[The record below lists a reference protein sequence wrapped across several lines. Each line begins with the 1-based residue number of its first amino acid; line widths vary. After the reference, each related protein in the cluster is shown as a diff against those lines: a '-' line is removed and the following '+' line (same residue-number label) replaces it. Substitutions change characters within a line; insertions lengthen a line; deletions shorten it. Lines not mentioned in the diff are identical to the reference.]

1 MASDD
6 TPGDRFEAV
15 RARMKAA
22 RTENKEESSR
32 RTSRLSRA
40 RSDETSGETTA
51 ETDIENTEA
60 FKILTDSSLDPEQK
74 IEKLTA
80 LLTFD
85 EEDLEGN
92 VERLNENR
100 AIVAAL
106 LADFTQHNKESIEL
120 VRDNPLSHLRT
131 GIKDVFEEYHSLV
144 GHRSDLKDKLELI
157 DELIEQ
163 KGGPQGLI
171 DAMLTARDKEV
182 EKNGLEKALNEATGS
197 VEGLNAGIGSLN
209 AKVSALAKAIAV
221 DEKDPLLFFKGEKK
235 RLLTRRREA
244 KTDHEAEI
252 EAKKVELTDQNAV
265 LAERAEAYQA
275 FVDTD
280 DWRINEKILEI
291 LDIGNE
297 EFIERVKALS
307 DLTLSYIDNTE
318 ETLNGVRN
326 QLESLLQRVTGVHTL
341 THNTKE
347 NVTVMLDAQRN
358 AQQNNAQALK
368 AFEKADEASGLDAL
382 TQDKKKRA
390 LNQHVSA
397 IDKTIQSTA
406 AVSGEL
412 GKIESSLTNFKDQME
427 EGLADAIEQQML
439 AVGSAA
445 VSGNNT
451 LMRVEG
457 LATFVQSVITKGQ
470 YTKESEEA
478 LGELAKEMERAL
490 MGRMAKNASIK
501 DLNSALKEMT
511 EAIDAKNDV
520 VLEIA
525 EERKELIDRL
535 IDQSENLARANEDAL
550 AIEATV
556 NKRLYASDEDT
567 DGA

>member
-1 MASDD
+1 MASDENL
-6 TPGDRFEAV
+6 TNRFEAV
-15 RARMKAA
+15 RARL
-22 RTENKEESSR
+22 RESQ
-32 RTSRLSRA
+32 
-40 RSDETSGETTA
+40 GETAEKAKRRESRISVAGQRETAA
-51 ETDIENTEA
+51 ETHTAIEDTEA
-60 FKILTDSSLDPEQK
+60 FKILTDASLDPQQK

-85 EEDLEGN
+85 ENDLEGN
-92 VERLNENR
+92 VQRLNENR

-131 GIKDVFEEYHSLV
+131 GIKDVFEEYHALV
-144 GHRSDLKDKLELI
+144 GDRADLKAKLELI
-157 DELIEQ
+157 DQLIEQ

-171 DAMLTARDKEV
+171 DAMLAARDKEI
-182 EKNGLEKALNEATGS
+182 EKNALEKAMSESTANVEQLNSDIG
-197 VEGLNAGIGSLN
+197 GLSADV
-209 AKVSALAKAIAV
+209 KALARAIET
-221 DEKDPLLFFKGEKK
+221 DEKDAFLFFKGEKK
-235 RLLTRRREA
+235 KLLTRRREQRTTKEA
-244 KTDHEAEI
+244 SIEKKTT
-252 EAKKVELTDQNAV
+252 ELAASNAV
-265 LAERAEAYQA
+265 LAGRAGAYQA

-318 ETLNGVRN
+318 ETLTGVRD

-347 NVTVMLDAQRN
+347 NVTVVLDAQRQAQERN
-358 AQQNNAQALK
+358 ARALK
-368 AFEKADEASGLDAL
+368 TYDGESEASGLDAL
-382 TQDKKKRA
+382 TREKKKRA

-406 AVSGEL
+406 AGSGEL

-501 DLNSALKEMT
+501 DLNAALKEMAD
-511 EAIDAKNDV
+511 AIDVKNDV

-525 EERKELIDRL
+525 EERKALIDKL
-535 IDQSENLARANEDAL
+535 IEQSQNLARANEEAL

-556 NKRLYASDEDT
+556 NKKLYAEDNE
-567 DGA
+567 

>member
-1 MASDD
+1 MAADD
-6 TPGDRFEAV
+6 DLTNRFEAV
-15 RARMKAA
+15 RARLRESQGATEKEA
-22 RTENKEESSR
+22 RRERRVSLSGTQETQEE
-32 RTSRLSRA
+32 
-40 RSDETSGETTA
+40 TA
-51 ETDIENTEA
+51 TAIESTEA
-60 FKILTDSSLDPEQK
+60 FKILTDVTLDPEQK

-85 EEDLEGN
+85 ETDLDSN

-131 GIKDVFEEYHSLV
+131 GIKDVFEEYHALV
-144 GHRSDLKDKLELI
+144 GDRADLKAKLELI
-157 DELIEQ
+157 DQLIEQ

-171 DAMLTARDKEV
+171 DAMLAARDKEI
-182 EKNGLEKALNEATGS
+182 EKNALEKALNDATGA
-197 VEGLNAGIGSLN
+197 VEQLNSDIGGLSADV
-209 AKVSALAKAIAV
+209 KALARAIET
-221 DEKDPLLFFKGEKK
+221 DEKDMFLFFKGEKK
-235 RLLTRRREA
+235 KLLTRRRESRTE
-244 KTDHEAEI
+244 KEASI
-252 EAKKVELTDQNAV
+252 EKKKAELVDANMS
-265 LAERAEAYQA
+265 LEERAGAYQA

-318 ETLNGVRN
+318 ETLTGVRN

-347 NVTVMLDAQRN
+347 NVTVMLDAQRKAQEQN
-358 AQQNNAQALK
+358 AQMLR
-368 AFEKADEASGLDAL
+368 AFDSAPEATGLDAL
-382 TQDKKKRA
+382 THEKKKRA

-501 DLNSALKEMT
+501 DLNAALKEMAD
-511 EAIDAKNDV
+511 AIDVKNDV

-525 EERKELIDRL
+525 EERKALIDRL
-535 IDQSENLARANEDAL
+535 IAQSENLARANEDAL

-556 NKRLYASDEDT
+556 NKKLYAPDDE
-567 DGA
+567 